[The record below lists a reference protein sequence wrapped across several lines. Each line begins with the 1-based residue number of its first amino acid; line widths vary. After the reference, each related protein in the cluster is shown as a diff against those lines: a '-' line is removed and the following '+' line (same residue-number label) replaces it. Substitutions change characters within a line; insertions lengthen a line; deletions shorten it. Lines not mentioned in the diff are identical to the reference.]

1 MSFMLINLPKSWYKQ
16 HVYIFSSYDKKKEIW
31 FGLVY
36 DV

>member
-1 MSFMLINLPKSWYKQ
+1 MLINLPKSWYKQ
-16 HVYIFSSYDKKKEIW
+16 HVYIFSSYDKKMKEIW